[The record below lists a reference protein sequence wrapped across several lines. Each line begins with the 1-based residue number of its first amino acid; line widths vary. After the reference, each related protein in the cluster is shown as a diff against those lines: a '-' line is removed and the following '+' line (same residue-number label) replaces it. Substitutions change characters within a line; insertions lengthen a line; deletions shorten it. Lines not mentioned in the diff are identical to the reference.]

1 MSNKIIGR
9 QFQFGVSKETTRGTI
24 PASVAFWQPFTDLSF
39 DEKKKFAVENQAYG
53 LIEDSVGQMQVMR
66 SAEGSC
72 QGDVGDQTIGLLL
85 LSLLGTDT
93 PTTHAGETIVYDHAL
108 TVQESTQHQSLSFY
122 IHDLAS
128 GQDYAHANGMVEK
141 LEISYEINKFISFN
155 ASLKAKTGATESA
168 YTVANVT
175 ENHFVPQYLTFK
187 TASAYSGLSAATAI
201 KIKSAKITI
210 SQNIEEQQ
218 VLGSLDPADWLNKQ
232 FKVDGQIEAI
242 WQNEADFKTAFMAGT
257 PQALRFD
264 LKNTDVIIGST
275 TNPELLIDFAKVYF
289 TELSRPVKVGDF
301 IYQTIKFSATYSVG
315 DALMMKATLTNLKAS
330 Y

>member
-1 MSNKIIGR
+1 
-9 QFQFGVSKETTRGTI
+9 
-24 PASVAFWQPFTDLSF
+24 
-39 DEKKKFAVENQAYG
+39 
-53 LIEDSVGQMQVMR
+53 MQVMR

-210 SQNIEEQQ
+210 SQNIEEQHYSS
-218 VLGSLDPADWLNKQ
+218 GSPA
-232 FKVDGQIEAI
+232 A
-242 WQNEADFKTAFMAGT
+242 
-257 PQALRFD
+257 
-264 LKNTDVIIGST
+264 
-275 TNPELLIDFAKVYF
+275 
-289 TELSRPVKVGDF
+289 
-301 IYQTIKFSATYSVG
+301 QTIKLADIIDNGYDIMKSNPGFAKTY
-315 DALMMKATLTNLKAS
+315 LPELATLFDVLIKGNSTLKNKAAEMLAIAKLKGFLS
-330 Y
+330 